1 VEHRKWPV
9 LCRVVAFMI
18 ALLYYASP
26 TAKRR
31 GLKSIF
37 PGAALAIVVWLLAS
51 AAFVLRRQLRVLQQ
65 DLRRAGRNHHLPR
78 LVWIT
83 NVAILLGAELNAERE
98 RSRQLAPGEP
108 EAERE
113 IQLEE
118 RSQPKATKRS
128 RTARPRQP
136 RVD

>member
-37 PGAALAIVVWLLAS
+37 PAPRSRSSSGCWRRPPSFYVANFGSYNKTYGALGGIIT
-51 AAFVLRRQLRVLQQ
+51 F
-65 DLRRAGRNHHLPR
+65 
-78 LVWIT
+78 LVWCGSPT
-83 NVAILLGAELNAERE
+83 S
-98 RSRQLAPGEP
+98 RSCWEP
-108 EAERE
+108 
-113 IQLEE
+113 
-118 RSQPKATKRS
+118 S
-128 RTARPRQP
+128 
-136 RVD
+136 